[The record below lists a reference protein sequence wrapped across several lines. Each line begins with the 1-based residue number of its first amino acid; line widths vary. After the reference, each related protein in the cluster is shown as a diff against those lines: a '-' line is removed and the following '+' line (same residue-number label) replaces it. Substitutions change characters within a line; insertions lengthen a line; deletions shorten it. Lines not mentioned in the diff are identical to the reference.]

1 VYEVD
6 FLPVGDGGRSGDA
19 IALRYSTTG
28 SWSDQ
33 VVVVIDGG
41 FGDDGPELADHIQRW
56 YGTSAVDLVV
66 STHPD
71 GDHVG
76 GLSHVLEHLTVRE
89 LLVHDPRAH
98 LSSTDGLALDAVLG
112 LIELADE
119 LGVPRTE
126 PYTGLT
132 RFGGSFTVCGPTQ
145 AYYDELTRWYP
156 G

>member
-1 VYEVD
+1 MYEVD
-6 FLPVGDGGRSGDA
+6 VLPVGEGEKSGDA

-41 FGDDGPELADHIQRW
+41 FGDDGEALVEHITRW
-56 YGTSAVDLVV
+56 YGTDQVDLVV

-76 GLSHVLEHLTVRE
+76 GLRHVLEQLAVAE

-98 LSSTDGLALDAVLG
+98 VTDIDGLALDAVLG
-112 LIELADE
+112 LIDMADDR
-119 LGVPRTE
+119 GVRRTE
-126 PYTGLT
+126 PYTGLS
-132 RFGGSFTVCGPTQ
+132 RFAGTFQVCGPTRE
-145 AYYDELTRWYP
+145 YYRELVAE
-156 G
+156 